1 MAERQL
7 IPLTDIYIDEMV
19 AIEEASFP
27 TPWSKQA
34 YLQELNSNPIAFYIA
49 CVEDSH
55 LLGYAGIWL
64 IADEGHISNVA
75 VHPDCRGQG
84 IGKAMLQALIFYC
97 RQKHCTGMTL
107 EVRESNMPAIHLYEK
122 MGFQAAGK
130 RPHYYSDNNEDAI
143 IYWLFLEGRK

>member
-75 VHPDCRGQG
+75 AVSYTHLDVY
-84 IGKAMLQALIFYC
+84 K
-97 RQKHCTGMTL
+97 RQDLRPYVPK
-107 EVRESNMPAIHLYEK
+107 
-122 MGFQAAGK
+122 GFQTGNAGA
-130 RPHYYSDNNEDAI
+130 E
-143 IYWLFLEGRK
+143 

>member
-75 VHPDCRGQG
+75 VRPDCRGQG

-97 RQKHCTGMTL
+97 RQKNLAKVLYSGDGNLCIP
-107 EVRESNMPAIHLYEK
+107 VFFHLAFSLKFYMRNKGE
-122 MGFQAAGK
+122 
-130 RPHYYSDNNEDAI
+130 
-143 IYWLFLEGRK
+143 L